1 MSNNDYLKNSFGL
14 WQEYTK
20 AYTDFVMEATKQ
32 NVQASLEMRE
42 RMDKVMV
49 ELVKQAQT
57 LSAQEQEI
65 ALQAAEAMKE
75 QAQATAER
83 INKMMTPPA
92 K

>member
-1 MSNNDYLKNSFGL
+1 MSNSDYLKNSFGL

-83 INKMMTPPA
+83 INTMMTPPA